1 MPDGLALRWQLARFA
16 VVGASGYALNLAVFA
31 GLVHEL
37 HADFRLAAAAAF
49 LAAVTNNFAWN
60 RAWTFDAR
68 DGHAGFQAAR
78 FLAVSACAFVLNLL
92 LLQAFVAADTPAF
105 MAQAIAVVLAT
116 PVSFAGN
123 KLWSFRT

>member
-1 MPDGLALRWQLARFA
+1 MPDGLALRWQLVRFA

-31 GLVHEL
+31 ALVHGL
-37 HADFRLAAAAAF
+37 DADFRLAAVAAF
-49 LAAVTNNFAWN
+49 AAAVTNNFAWN
-60 RAWTFDAR
+60 RAWTFGAR

-78 FLAVSACAFVLNLL
+78 FLAVSLCAFGLNLL
-92 LLQAFVAADTPAF
+92 LLEAFVAADTPALL
-105 MAQAIAVVLAT
+105 AQAIAVVLAT